1 MCTYSES
8 CHIVPLTVT
17 WVCFRLCFGLYRE
30 RRSLAWV
37 NTNIFDY
44 NRNMKHQVRK
54 QSTKRIKTIQK
65 LKSDFAP
72 ENLSCSFV
80 SASLCMGC
88 PLYHLSFVTAVFCIS
103 CPMYQLSFIS
113 AVLCISCPLHQL
125 FFVSAVHC
133 ISCPLHQLTFVT
145 ADLCISCPFY
155 QLSFVSAVLCIS
167 CPLYQLSCVSTVL
180 CISCRC
186 ISG

>member
-44 NRNMKHQVRK
+44 NRTMKHQVRK
-54 QSTKRIKTIQK
+54 QSTKCIKTLQK

-80 SASLCMGC
+80 SAILCMGC
-88 PLYHLSFVTAVFCIS
+88 PLCHLSFVTAVFCIS

-167 CPLYQLSCVSTVL
+167 CPLYQLSSVSTVL